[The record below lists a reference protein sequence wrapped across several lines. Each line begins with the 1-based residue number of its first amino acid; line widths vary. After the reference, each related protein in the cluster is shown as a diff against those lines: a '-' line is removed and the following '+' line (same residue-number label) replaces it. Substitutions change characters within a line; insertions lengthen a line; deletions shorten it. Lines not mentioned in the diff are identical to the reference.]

1 MEWWCGEMPRK
12 TLLTTTASPSPP
24 GSLVIIIIFK
34 LGDSRCDGK
43 QSKDNEPLEGE
54 ERQRRQILCHETRD
68 SNSDLLSQIT
78 GQEQDSPRLICIFM
92 MRFVSFVSAWPYQ
105 I

>member
-1 MEWWCGEMPRK
+1 MKGDTVERWCGGMPRK

-54 ERQRRQILCHETRD
+54 ERLEDKYFVMRHETVI
-68 SNSDLLSQIT
+68 QI
-78 GQEQDSPRLICIFM
+78 
-92 MRFVSFVSAWPYQ
+92 Y
-105 I
+105 